1 MQMKIEV
8 FTPGQPMNAAGKAL
22 SDMLRDYGIG
32 QSYAD
37 MMRLRISGKLA
48 DQCADTYFVAYE
60 DGICYS
66 RLWNGWG
73 VHKDAIGNFGNFMTL
88 EQCRGQGIGKK
99 MLQTWYDNLQHRED
113 KPLALF
119 CSANDRVAG
128 LYYNYGF
135 RPATEG
141 GHLYLPVGN
150 SPDTFRQFCQMY
162 YTPSDF
168 LIVRPATIQYRHE
181 IDCLLRFA
189 LLDTGMEFSIGDLK
203 NVEQALL
210 YYPGRLQML
219 FTENGRCVGW
229 QADEIV
235 RVHPQ
240 YKDSKI
246 VKG

>member
-1 MQMKIEV
+1 MEFGIYV
-8 FTPGQPMNAAGKAL
+8 PGQPINPAGQAL
-22 SDMLRDYGIG
+22 IRMLRDYAPGA
-32 QSYAD
+32 SYAD
-37 MMRLRISGKLA
+37 MMRLRLSGKVA
-48 DQCADTYFVAYE
+48 DQCADTYFAAYE

-73 VHKDAIGNFGNFMTL
+73 VHQDAVGNFGNFMTL

-99 MLQTWYDNLQHRED
+99 MLKLWYDNLQTRED

-119 CSANDRVAG
+119 CSANDRVVQM
-128 LYYNYGF
+128 YYDYGF
-135 RPATEG
+135 RPAAPG

-150 SPDTFRQFCQMY
+150 SPESFEAFCEAY

-168 LIVRPATIQYRHE
+168 LIAKPATVQYRHE

-189 LLDTGMEFSIGDLK
+189 LINAGEDFQKIEET
-203 NVEQALL
+203 LL
-210 YYPGRLQML
+210 YAPGTTQML

-229 QADEIV
+229 QTDETV

-240 YKDSKI
+240 YQNAKI
-246 VKG
+246 IRQ

>member
-1 MQMKIEV
+1 MEFGIYV
-8 FTPGQPMNAAGKAL
+8 SGQPMNPAGQAL
-22 SDMLRDYGIG
+22 NQMLQDYAPGA
-32 QSYAD
+32 SYAD
-37 MMRLRISGKLA
+37 MMRLRLSGKLA
-48 DQCADTYFVAYE
+48 DKCADTYFVAYE

-73 VHKDAIGNFGNFMTL
+73 VHKDAVGNFGNFMTL

-99 MLQTWYDNLQHRED
+99 MLKLWHDNLQARED

-128 LYYNYGF
+128 MYYDYGF
-135 RPATEG
+135 RPAAPG

-150 SPDTFRQFCQMY
+150 SPETFQAFCEMY

-168 LIVRPATIQYRHE
+168 LIAETATVQHRHE

-189 LLDTGMEFSIGDLK
+189 MINAGEEFEVGAIHK
-203 NVEQALL
+203 IEEALL
-210 YYPGRLQML
+210 YHPGEAEML

-229 QADEIV
+229 QMDGIV

-240 YKDSKI
+240 YQNKKI
-246 VKG
+246 L